1 MGNGK
6 LHLATQNKT
15 TNNSPNIYGLA
26 PFGNQLDEKR
36 AECTEHFFKLIADFS
51 DVWVY
56 WINADSTLGYN
67 SPACKYITGYDLT
80 DELFSDIHF
89 LEKLIHPLYF
99 KNLKK
104 YNEFVESGLNISH
117 ADFSIITKTGQIKWI
132 HHYCQTVYD
141 REGKYIGIY
150 AANTDITEMKKLK
163 ELFLFN
169 QSIVQSI
176 PDNDSN
182 GYYQIYFDGTLKS
195 ANQTFLRM
203 LGYNSIDDL
212 SGFNIEEHCLLSP
225 DSRNDFKN
233 ELLKHGFVKEYEFK
247 WIRKDWTIVYLK
259 ETASIIESMSWDKPY
274 YQGMVEDITE
284 RKLIELANS
293 EAHSNRIKTELLKTE
308 FLATI
313 SHEIRTPLNAILNFT
328 QMLKGEDAATVVNEK
343 NEAIDIIVTEGERI
357 KRTIDL
363 ILELSQL
370 QSDTYE
376 YIYTEMDLFD
386 DVLIPV
392 FKIYE
397 PRATKKNLRF
407 NVNRLLTN
415 AKITVDKQSVIQI
428 FTQLLDN
435 AVKFTSVGRIDVSIY
450 QNIIGQICVE
460 ISDTGKGI
468 REEYIPHLFSL
479 FSQEENS
486 YSRTFEG
493 IGVGLAIIKKHCS
506 QNNIRVDVDSK
517 KNVGTKFIIT
527 FMGNTPSEDEEIF
540 Y

>member
-1 MGNGK
+1 MGNNK
-6 LHLATQNKT
+6 LLLATKNSS

-26 PFGNQLDEKR
+26 PFGNEMDGKC
-36 AECTEHFFKLIADFS
+36 ANCAEHFFKLIADFS

-56 WINADSTLGYN
+56 WINADATLGYN

-89 LEKLIHPLYF
+89 LEKIIHPIYF
-99 KNLKK
+99 KNLKR
-104 YNEFVESGLNISH
+104 YYEFFDQGLNISH
-117 ADFSIITKTGQIKWI
+117 EDFSIITKAGQIKWI

-141 REGKYIGIY
+141 REGKYLGIY
-150 AANTDITEMKKLK
+150 AANTDITEVNKLK

-169 QSIVQSI
+169 ENIVQRV
-176 PDNDSN
+176 PDSDSH

-195 ANQTFLRM
+195 ANQTFLRL
-203 LGYNSIDDL
+203 LGYNSVDDL

-225 DSRNDFKN
+225 DNRNDFKN
-233 ELLKHGFVKEYEFK
+233 DLLKHGFVKEYESK

-259 ETASIIESMSWDKPY
+259 ETASIIESMSFERPF
-274 YQGMVEDITE
+274 YQGIVEDITE
-284 RKLIELANS
+284 RKLTELANS
-293 EAHSNRIKTELLKTE
+293 EAHNNRIKTELLKTE

-313 SHEIRTPLNAILNFT
+313 SHEIRTPLNVILNFT
-328 QMLKGEDAATVVNEK
+328 QMLRGEDATTIVNEK
-343 NEAIDIIVTEGERI
+343 NEAIDIIFTEGERI

-376 YIYTEMDLFD
+376 YTFTELDLLE
-386 DVLIPV
+386 DVLNPV

-397 PRATKKNLRF
+397 PKAAKKNLHF
-407 NVNRLLTN
+407 NVTRLLTN
-415 AKITVDKQSVIQI
+415 ARVTVDKQSVIQI

-435 AVKFTSVGRIDVSIY
+435 AVKFTSSGRIDTSIY

-460 ISDTGKGI
+460 VADSGKGI

-506 QNNIRVDVDSK
+506 KNNIRVDVDSK
-517 KNVGTKFIIT
+517 NNVGTKFIIT
-527 FMGNTPSEDEEIF
+527 FIGNTPSEGEEIF

>member
-1 MGNGK
+1 MGNSK
-6 LHLATQNKT
+6 LTVVTKNTPKEI
-15 TNNSPNIYGLA
+15 SPKIYGLKEY
-26 PFGNQLDEKR
+26 GNAIDDTVMD
-36 AECTEHFFKLIADFS
+36 CTEPFFKLIADFS

-89 LEKLIHPLYF
+89 LEKLIHPLYL
-99 KNLKK
+99 KNFKK
-104 YNEFVESGLNISH
+104 YNEFFDRGLNISH
-117 ADFSIITKTGQIKWI
+117 EEFSIITKTGQLKWI

-141 REGKYIGIY
+141 REGKYLGIY
-150 AANTDITEMKKLK
+150 AANTDITEVKKLK

-169 QSIVQSI
+169 ESTVQRI
-176 PDNDSN
+176 PDSN
-182 GYYQIYFDGTLKS
+182 SHGYYQIYFDGTLKS
-195 ANQTFLRM
+195 ANQTFLNM
-203 LGYNSIDDL
+203 LSYKTIEDL
-212 SGFNIEEHCLLSP
+212 AGFNVEEHCLLSP
-225 DSRNDFKN
+225 DNRNDFKN
-233 ELLKHGFVKEYEFK
+233 ELLKHGFVKEYESK

-259 ETASIIESMSWDKPY
+259 ETASIIESMSWEKPF
-274 YQGMVEDITE
+274 YQGIVEDITE
-284 RKLIELANS
+284 RKLTELANN
-293 EAHSNRIKTELLKTE
+293 EAQSNRIKTELLKTE

-313 SHEIRTPLNAILNFT
+313 SHEIRTPLNVILNFT
-328 QMLKGEDAATVVNEK
+328 QLLKGEDSTAAANEK

-376 YIYTEMDLFD
+376 YIFTELDLFD

-397 PRATKKNLRF
+397 PKAAKKGLRF
-407 NVNRLLTN
+407 NVTRLLTN
-415 AKITVDKQSVIQI
+415 TLTTADKQSVIQI

-435 AVKFTSVGRIDVSIY
+435 AVKFTPTGRIDVSIY

-460 ISDTGKGI
+460 VADTGKGI
-468 REEYIPHLFSL
+468 REDYIPHLFSL

-493 IGVGLAIIKKHCS
+493 IGIGLAIIKKHCS
-506 QNNIRVDVDSK
+506 QNNIRVDVESK

-527 FMGNTPSEDEEIF
+527 FMGNTTSENEQIF